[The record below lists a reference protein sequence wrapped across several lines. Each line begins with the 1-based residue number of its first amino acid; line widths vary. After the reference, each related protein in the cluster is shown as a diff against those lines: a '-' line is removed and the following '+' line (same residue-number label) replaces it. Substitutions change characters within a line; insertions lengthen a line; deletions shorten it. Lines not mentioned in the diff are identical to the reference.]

1 MYAAVADSPHVR
13 ALLQFILEEKFLAKY
28 RMQPL
33 LAVGLEG
40 AWGVVLSLCAL
51 PLLCHIE
58 VKCVCVCVCVCVCAL
73 LLLCH
78 NEVKCVWVC
87 VHCCCCATLR

>member
-1 MYAAVADSPHVR
+1 MPYSGDVLVVLAQLFAAA
-13 ALLQFILEEKFLAKY
+13 QFVMEEKFLDKY

-51 PLLCHIE
+51 PFLQYVQVCLSSHVNLLMSFF
-58 VKCVCVCVCVCVCAL
+58 
-73 LLLCH
+73 
-78 NEVKCVWVC
+78 
-87 VHCCCCATLR
+87 